1 MPRSSTWISQLSAR
15 VIPADPVHR
24 IMSTSTFVNTFGNGL
39 FATVEVIYFTIIV
52 GLSPAKVAL
61 ALSIAGGISLL
72 VSIPAGQLSDRV
84 GPRNIAVAA
93 MAIEGIVMAQLIFVE
108 SYLPFLL
115 INIILGILNN
125 ISQTMRMA
133 TIASMGQGESRVTIR
148 AYQRAITNF
157 GISLGTVFAGIG
169 LAINTPTAYKVLL
182 VGDACTF
189 LLAAYVFHRL
199 PFVVPTVE
207 RGEPITFQ
215 ALKDRRFVAATASNA
230 INSLHFVLQSV
241 AIPLWV
247 VRETNAPRWWVSVI
261 MITNTIGVTLFQVTA
276 SKGTGHI
283 FGGAKRYREA
293 SLAIAI
299 ACAFYAASHGVS
311 AYIACALLVIA
322 MAIHTFGEL
331 VGSAGSWS
339 IGFGLADERHQ
350 GQYQG
355 VWSLSWGLGG
365 AVGPAFVTA
374 MAITLGQ
381 KGWAIMAAIFLANGI
396 LMHALVTKKWIKTPE
411 YVDIN

>member
-1 MPRSSTWISQLSAR
+1 MTAHDGSKLMVVPEFHGAEFPTDCIEAVEISSPGESMLKVMSQ
-15 VIPADPVHR
+15 
-24 IMSTSTFVNTFGNGL
+24 
-39 FATVEVIYFTIIV
+39 
-52 GLSPAKVAL
+52 
-61 ALSIAGGISLL
+61 L

-381 KGWAIMAAIFLANGI
+381 RGWAIMAAIFLANGI

-411 YVDIN
+411 YVDIK

>member
-15 VIPADPVHR
+15 IIPADPVHR

-93 MAIEGIVMAQLIFVE
+93 MAIEGVVMAQLIFVQ

-115 INIILGILNN
+115 INIVLGILNN

>member
-93 MAIEGIVMAQLIFVE
+93 MAIEGVVMAQLIFVQ

-115 INIILGILNN
+115 INIVLGILNN

-411 YVDIN
+411 YVDIK

>member
-15 VIPADPVHR
+15 IIPADPVHR

-93 MAIEGIVMAQLIFVE
+93 MAIEGVVMAQLIFVQ

-115 INIILGILNN
+115 INIVLGILNN

-381 KGWAIMAAIFLANGI
+381 RGWAIMAAIFLANGI

-411 YVDIN
+411 YVDIK

>member
-381 KGWAIMAAIFLANGI
+381 RGWAIMAAIFLANGI

-411 YVDIN
+411 YVDIK

>member
-93 MAIEGIVMAQLIFVE
+93 MAIEGVVMAQLIFVE

-411 YVDIN
+411 YVDIK